1 MRDML
6 KTKEFGGYAHQ
17 LVAYHEDDNY
27 AGLSP

>member
-1 MRDML
+1 MF

-17 LVAYHEDDNY
+17 LVAFHEDDNY